1 MGFDFKNYKFDI
13 ESVIDDEIADVKSD
27 LESAVGN
34 VVDDYFSYG
43 FYDRFEEALE
53 QAFNDGYEEAEQ
65 DCEDRHYDETYKKGV
80 EDTIKVISEGLKDYV
95 FNKLGLITPVE
106 EVSPEVQIENAIAEH
121 ETL

>member
-1 MGFDFKNYKFDI
+1 MGFDYRQYKYMVQDA
-13 ESVIDDEIADVKSD
+13 IDDEAADVKSD
-27 LESAVGN
+27 LESAVSN
-34 VVDDYFSYG
+34 VVEDYFGWS
-43 FYDRFEEALE
+43 FHNSIEEALE

-80 EDTIKVISEGLKDYV
+80 EDTIRVISEGLKDYV

-121 ETL
+121 ESL

>member
-1 MGFDFKNYKFDI
+1 MGFDFRNYKFDI

-53 QAFNDGYEEAEQ
+53 QAFNDGYDEAEEE
-65 DCEDRHYDETYKKGV
+65 CRTLCYDEAYQKGV

-106 EVSPEVQIENAIAEH
+106 EVSPEVRIENAIAEN